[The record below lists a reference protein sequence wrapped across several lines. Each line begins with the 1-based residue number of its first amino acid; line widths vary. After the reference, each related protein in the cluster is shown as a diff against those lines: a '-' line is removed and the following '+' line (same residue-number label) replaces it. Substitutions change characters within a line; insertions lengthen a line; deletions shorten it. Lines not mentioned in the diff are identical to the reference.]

1 MKYEAVIGLEVHT
14 ELQTTTKI
22 FCGCKTS
29 FGAEPNTNVCPV
41 CLGLPGVLPV
51 LNKRVLEFAVRAG
64 LALNCEISRFSKF
77 DRKNYY
83 YPDLPK
89 NFQTSQFDLPICER
103 GHLDIEV
110 NGEKKQIRI
119 TRAHMEEDAGKLVHH
134 GTSITDSDYSL
145 VDYNR
150 TGTPLLEIVT
160 EPDMRSA
167 KEAVAYLEKMR
178 AILQYIG
185 ISDCRME
192 EGSLRCDA
200 NVSVRPVGQKEL
212 GTKAEI
218 KNINSFK
225 GVEKAIE
232 YEALRQAEILED
244 GGKIIQETRTWDEKE
259 GVTKSM
265 RTKEEANDYRYFPE
279 PDLAPFTVSEEYIE
293 DIRKTLPE
301 LPDERRERYIANFGL
316 SSTDAQYM
324 TNDKDTSDYF
334 EKVVAAGAD
343 PKASV
348 NWIMGE
354 FASQL
359 SNAGIEIAKAPVTP
373 ENLAKLLALIAKG
386 TISGKIAKKVFAEM
400 WKDGADPE
408 EIVKAQGLVQIS
420 DTGALKELV
429 VKVIANNPKA
439 VEDFKA
445 GKKKAVG
452 ALVGQIMKETK
463 GKANPKVIN
472 ELLNDELK
480 KLC

>member
-14 ELQTTTKI
+14 ELQTKTKI
-22 FCGCKTS
+22 FCSCRTS
-29 FGAEPNTNVCPV
+29 FGADPNTNVCPV

-51 LNKRVLEFAVRAG
+51 LNKKVLEYAVRAG

-89 NFQTSQFDLPICER
+89 NFQTSQFDLPICEH
-103 GHLDIEV
+103 GYLDVEV
-110 NGEKKQIRI
+110 EGEKRRIRI

-150 TGTPLLEIVT
+150 TGTPLLEIVS

-167 KEAVAYLEKMR
+167 KEAVAYMEKMR
-178 AILQYIG
+178 AILQYVG

-212 GTKAEI
+212 GTKTEI

-225 GVEKAIE
+225 GVERAIE
-232 YEALRQAEILED
+232 YEAMRQAELLED
-244 GGKIIQETRTWDEKE
+244 GGKVVQETRTWDEKE

-279 PDLAPFTVSEEYIE
+279 PDLVPFTVSDEYIE
-293 DIRKTLPE
+293 NIRKFLPE
-301 LPDERRERYIANFGL
+301 LPDARKERYMKEFGL
-316 SSTDAQYM
+316 SSEDAVFM
-324 TNDKDTSDYF
+324 TNDKATADYF
-334 EKVVAAGAD
+334 EAAVDAGAD
-343 PKASV
+343 PKACV
-348 NWIMGE
+348 NWLMGE

-359 SNAGIEIAKAPVTP
+359 STDGIEIAKAPVSA
-373 ENLAKLLALIAKG
+373 ENLAALLKLISKG
-386 TISGKIAKKVFAEM
+386 TISGKIAKKVFATM
-400 WKDGADPE
+400 WKEGGNPE

-420 DTGALKELV
+420 DTAELSKLVDEV
-429 VKVIANNPKA
+429 VGKNPKA

-452 ALVGQIMKETK
+452 ALVGQIMKATK
-463 GKANPKVIN
+463 GKANPRVIN
-472 ELLNDELK
+472 ELLNK
-480 KLC
+480 KLQSL

>member
-279 PDLAPFTVSEEYIE
+279 PDLAPFIVSEEYIE

-480 KLC
+480 KL

>member
-14 ELQTTTKI
+14 ELQTKTKI
-22 FCGCKTS
+22 FCNCRTS
-29 FGAEPNTNVCPV
+29 FGADPNTNVCPV

-51 LNKRVLEFAVRAG
+51 LNKKVLEFAVRAG

-89 NFQTSQFDLPICER
+89 NFQTSQFDLPICEH
-103 GHLDIEV
+103 GYLDVEV
-110 NGEKKQIRI
+110 NGEKRRIRI

-150 TGTPLLEIVT
+150 TGTPLLEIVS

-167 KEAVAYLEKMR
+167 KEAVAYMEKMR
-178 AILQYIG
+178 AILQYVG

-212 GTKAEI
+212 GTKTEI

-225 GVEKAIE
+225 GVERAIE
-232 YEALRQAEILED
+232 YEAMRQAQLLEE
-244 GGKIIQETRTWDEKE
+244 GGKVIQETRTWDEKE

-279 PDLAPFTVSEEYIE
+279 PDLVPFTVSDEYIE
-293 DIRKTLPE
+293 NIRKSLPE
-301 LPDERRERYIANFGL
+301 LPDARKERYMKEFGL
-316 SSTDAQYM
+316 SSEDAVFM
-324 TNDKDTSDYF
+324 TNDKATADYF
-334 EKVVAAGAD
+334 EKTVAEGAD
-343 PKASV
+343 PKAAV
-348 NWIMGE
+348 NWLMGE
-354 FASQL
+354 FAGQL
-359 SNAGIEIAKAPVTP
+359 SKDGIEMDKAPVSASD
-373 ENLAKLLALIAKG
+373 LAGLLKLIAEG
-386 TISGKIAKKVFAEM
+386 TISGKIAKKVFAIM
-400 WKDGADPE
+400 WKDGGSAAD
-408 EIVKAQGLVQIS
+408 IVKEQGLVQIS
-420 DTGALKELV
+420 DTNELQALVEKV
-429 VKVIANNPKA
+429 VSENPKA
-439 VEDFKA
+439 IEDFKA

-452 ALVGQIMKETK
+452 ALVGQIMKATK
-463 GKANPKVIN
+463 GKANPRVIN
-472 ELLNDELK
+472 ELLNK
-480 KLC
+480 KLQSL

>member
-14 ELQTTTKI
+14 ELQTKTKI
-22 FCGCKTS
+22 FCNCRTS
-29 FGAEPNTNVCPV
+29 FGADPNTNVCPV

-51 LNKRVLEFAVRAG
+51 LNKKVLEFAVRAG

-89 NFQTSQFDLPICER
+89 NFQTSQFDLPICEH
-103 GHLDIEV
+103 GYLDVEV
-110 NGEKKQIRI
+110 NGEKRRIRI

-150 TGTPLLEIVT
+150 TGTPLLEIVS

-167 KEAVAYLEKMR
+167 KEAVAYMEKMR
-178 AILQYIG
+178 AILQYVG

-212 GTKAEI
+212 GTKTEI

-225 GVEKAIE
+225 GVERAIE
-232 YEALRQAEILED
+232 YEAMRQAQLLEE
-244 GGKIIQETRTWDEKE
+244 GGKVIQETRTWDEKE

-279 PDLAPFTVSEEYIE
+279 PDLVPFTVSDEYIE
-293 DIRKTLPE
+293 NIRRSLPE
-301 LPDERRERYIANFGL
+301 LPDARKERYMKEFGL
-316 SSTDAQYM
+316 SSEDAVFM
-324 TNDKDTSDYF
+324 TNDKATADYF
-334 EKVVAAGAD
+334 EKTVAEGAD
-343 PKASV
+343 PKAAV
-348 NWIMGE
+348 NWLMGE
-354 FASQL
+354 FAGQL
-359 SNAGIEIAKAPVTP
+359 SKDGIEMDKAPVSASD
-373 ENLAKLLALIAKG
+373 LAGLLKLIAEG
-386 TISGKIAKKVFAEM
+386 TISGKIAKKVFAIM
-400 WKDGADPE
+400 WKDGGSAAD
-408 EIVKAQGLVQIS
+408 IVKEQGLVQIS
-420 DTGALKELV
+420 DTNELQALVEKV
-429 VKVIANNPKA
+429 VSENPKA
-439 VEDFKA
+439 IEDFKA

-452 ALVGQIMKETK
+452 ALVGQIMKATK
-463 GKANPKVIN
+463 GKANPRVIN
-472 ELLNDELK
+472 ELLNK
-480 KLC
+480 KLQSL

>member
-178 AILQYIG
+178 AIMQYIG

-212 GTKAEI
+212 GTKTEI

-480 KLC
+480 KL

>member
-167 KEAVAYLEKMR
+167 KEAVAYLEKCALSCSTSVFPTAAWKKEAFAVMR
-178 AILQYIG
+178 TFL
-185 ISDCRME
+185 SD
-192 EGSLRCDA
+192 L
-200 NVSVRPVGQKEL
+200 SVR
-212 GTKAEI
+212 
-218 KNINSFK
+218 KN
-225 GVEKAIE
+225 
-232 YEALRQAEILED
+232 
-244 GGKIIQETRTWDEKE
+244 
-259 GVTKSM
+259 
-265 RTKEEANDYRYFPE
+265 
-279 PDLAPFTVSEEYIE
+279 LAPR
-293 DIRKTLPE
+293 RKS
-301 LPDERRERYIANFGL
+301 R
-316 SSTDAQYM
+316 
-324 TNDKDTSDYF
+324 
-334 EKVVAAGAD
+334 
-343 PKASV
+343 
-348 NWIMGE
+348 
-354 FASQL
+354 
-359 SNAGIEIAKAPVTP
+359 
-373 ENLAKLLALIAKG
+373 
-386 TISGKIAKKVFAEM
+386 ISIPSRA
-400 WKDGADPE
+400 
-408 EIVKAQGLVQIS
+408 
-420 DTGALKELV
+420 
-429 VKVIANNPKA
+429 
-439 VEDFKA
+439 
-445 GKKKAVG
+445 
-452 ALVGQIMKETK
+452 
-463 GKANPKVIN
+463 
-472 ELLNDELK
+472 
-480 KLC
+480 